1 MQLSRLS
8 LSFFWSPH
16 RCRVGAP
23 GNVVNGLSRAWSS
36 RGEHRRIRE
45 DDFIRAPT
53 LALAFLEFPW
63 QVAARIIMRMTKMI
77 PIMVS
82 PFYYFIVSN
91 ASLRYSVDILIVDSM
106 NSFTRDA
113 GFIIVIGSGS
123 GSRWRKRSLLRF
135 EKLFGFLSMFDPWCF
150 LSWEFFLYI
159 LL

>member
-1 MQLSRLS
+1 
-8 LSFFWSPH
+8 
-16 RCRVGAP
+16 
-23 GNVVNGLSRAWSS
+23 
-36 RGEHRRIRE
+36 
-45 DDFIRAPT
+45 
-53 LALAFLEFPW
+53 
-63 QVAARIIMRMTKMI
+63 MI

-135 EKLFGFLSMFDPWCF
+135 EKLFGFLSMFD
-150 LSWEFFLYI
+150 S
-159 LL
+159 